1 MDLVTQVHAG
11 DGLPELMCVPCV
23 LQVSRAFTFK
33 QQCQRSNQTLKS
45 YVGQLNKHNEA
56 DNNNI
61 QNVYRHE
68 ELENVEQ
75 RVIDE
80 HVIDENVVTNNI
92 EDSTFMST
100 DNTTTDDLDSE
111 LVLDSLPPEI
121 ESGSF
126 EEEIELSNLASTK
139 CENIEHDLDTE
150 VLIESHDDN
159 QSEVNKETMK
169 FGDYFDE
176 IKLNIAHA
184 VSLTNSEIQD
194 QSIEETFGKSSDI
207 FLKFLFIH

>member
-176 IKLNIAHA
+176 IKLNIDHA